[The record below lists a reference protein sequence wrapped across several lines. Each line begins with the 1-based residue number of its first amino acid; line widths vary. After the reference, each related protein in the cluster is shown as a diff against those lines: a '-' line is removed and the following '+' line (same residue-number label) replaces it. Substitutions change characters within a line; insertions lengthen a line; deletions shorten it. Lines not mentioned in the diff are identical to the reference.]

1 MDYVATV
8 TIAYSEYL
16 TAAAVSVASLCRWIT
31 SLPLPLSLLD
41 YWIIS
46 LPLPPSFYALLTEED
61 AYPNEVGHW
70 REVGRSTFIGA
81 APPHFLEWVV

>member
-1 MDYVATV
+1 VDYVATV

-31 SLPLPLSLLD
+31 SLPLPLSLSLLD
-41 YWIIS
+41 YCIIS

-61 AYPNEVGHW
+61 AYLNEVGHW

-81 APPHFLEWVV
+81 APPLS